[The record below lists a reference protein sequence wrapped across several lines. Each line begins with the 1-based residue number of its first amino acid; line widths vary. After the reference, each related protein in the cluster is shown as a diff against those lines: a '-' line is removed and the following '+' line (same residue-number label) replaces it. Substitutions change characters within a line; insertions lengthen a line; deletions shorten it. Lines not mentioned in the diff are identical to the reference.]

1 MINGYK
7 SIINIGVND
16 KSLDLFEG
24 QYIVP
29 NGMAYNSYVIKD
41 SKNVVF
47 DTVEKAH
54 TATWLKNLET
64 ALDGESLDY
73 IIVQHMEPDHSGS
86 LFTALEKYPN
96 AVVVASLRAFGMITQ
111 FTGVTIADDKKLVV
125 KDGSTLD
132 LGTHK
137 LQFVTAPMVHW
148 PEVIM
153 TYDVTSGTFFSAD
166 AFGKFG
172 TTDTDEDWAC
182 EARRY
187 YFNIVGKYGA
197 QVMALFGKLKG
208 LTINAICP
216 LHGPVLD
223 KDIPYYLSL
232 YTTWASY
239 QPEAKK
245 VFIAYS
251 SVYGNT
257 KSASELLYNNLKEL
271 GVPVSISDL
280 ARSDWAENVEDAFK
294 CSHIVFASTT
304 YDNGIFPIMEEFL
317 AHLASKNFANRSV
330 AIIEN
335 GTWAP
340 AVGKLIKA
348 KLEAMSNITFVA
360 DTITI
365 KSTMS
370 EANKDAILN
379 LAQTLKA
386 NI

>member
-1 MINGYK
+1 MINSYK
-7 SIINIGVND
+7 NIINIGVND
-16 KSLDLFEG
+16 KNLDLFEG

-47 DTVEKAH
+47 DTVDKAH
-54 TATWLKNLET
+54 TATWMSNLAT
-64 ALDGESLDY
+64 ALDGASLDY

-86 LFTALEKYPN
+86 LFAALKAYPN
-96 AVVVASLRAFGMITQ
+96 AIVVASLRAFAMITQ
-111 FTGVTIADDKKLVV
+111 FTGVAIADDKKMVV
-125 KDGSTLD
+125 KDGSTLE
-132 LGTHK
+132 LGSHT
-137 LQFVTAPMVHW
+137 LQFFTAPMVHW

-153 TYDVTSGTFFSAD
+153 TFDTTSGTLFSAD

-187 YFNIVGKYGA
+187 YFNIVGKYGV
-197 QVMALFGKLKG
+197 QVLALINKLNG
-208 LTINAICP
+208 LDIKTICP
-216 LHGPVLD
+216 LHGPVLEENLS
-223 KDIPYYLSL
+223 YYLSL
-232 YTTWASY
+232 YVTWASY
-239 QPEAKK
+239 KPEVQK

-257 KSASELLYNNLKEL
+257 KAAAELLYSELKAL
-271 GVPVSISDL
+271 NVPVSISDL
-280 ARSDWAENVEDAFK
+280 ARSDFAENVEDAFK

-304 YDNGIFPIMEEFL
+304 YDNSIFPIMEEFL
-317 AHLASKNFANRSV
+317 AHLASKNFANRTV

-340 AVGKLIKA
+340 AAGKLMKA
-348 KLEAMSNITFVA
+348 KLEAMSNITFIA
-360 DTITI
+360 DNITI
-365 KSTMS
+365 KSAMT
-370 EANKDAILN
+370 EANKTAIAS
-379 LAQTLKA
+379 LASTLQA